1 MNPRPKRLLS
11 RPLHGLAVAC
21 MASAVSFGAAAAP
34 PESASADA
42 PEADVEPPPS
52 ARPDEGARREALFS
66 EATALSEQG
75 RWREAADKIRQVL
88 AMRSSPK
95 ALVALGYAL
104 INLDRLI
111 EARMTLL
118 RAREEAT
125 ATKRTAALT
134 MADAALARLE
144 TLTPRVTFR
153 PRDDAPVTAVEVDG
167 HPAELLGGEV
177 AIDPGEHRLVV
188 HAGDG
193 AWETVVTLQRGERV
207 TVDATTL
214 RPLNEPTPRAVLAP
228 VTEAPAKSAAPAA
241 AAVSASPPAAVEPT
255 AAFPWGPTLLGAVGL
270 LAAGTGTY
278 LYFGGRADHAAAIG
292 ACSPTKDCGSTAW
305 DPAFEDAAGKMLTG
319 DVLLGVGGALVAGGA
334 VWWLVVGEPSGGR
347 AEPSATLRIAP
358 IEGGAYGSVRG
369 RF

>member
-1 MNPRPKRLLS
+1 MNSRPMRLPS
-11 RPLHGLAVAC
+11 RPLYSLATACVALAVA
-21 MASAVSFGAAAAP
+21 FGAAAAP
-34 PESASADA
+34 PKSASVDA

-52 ARPDEGARREALFS
+52 AKPDEGARREVLFS

-118 RAREEAT
+118 RARAEA
-125 ATKRTAALT
+125 AAAEHRAALT
-134 MADAALARLE
+134 LADAALARLE

-188 HAGDG
+188 HAGEG
-193 AWETVVTLQRGERV
+193 AWETLITLQRGERV

-214 RPLNEPTPRAVLAP
+214 RPLNEPTPRAVSAP
-228 VTEAPAKSAAPAA
+228 VTETPAESAAPAA
-241 AAVSASPPAAVEPT
+241 AAVPASPPAVVEPT

-278 LYFGGRADHAAAIG
+278 LYFGGRADHAAAVG
-292 ACSPTKDCGSTAW
+292 ACGPTKDCRSDAW
-305 DPAFEDAAGKMLTG
+305 NPAFDDAAGKMLTG

-334 VWWLVVGEPSGGR
+334 LWWLIAGEPEDRGT
-347 AEPSATLRIAP
+347 EPSATLQVAP
-358 IEGGAYGSVRG
+358 IEGGAYGGVRG